1 MRQQRR
7 EGLGVG
13 PEQRGP
19 AEVHVALED
28 LHDEGEVLGGGQA
41 VRDEVGEEGQDL
53 LATVRGVAQ
62 GGPPQHQGVLEH
74 GCRLGALWVRRVLQ

>member
-1 MRQQRR
+1 M
-7 EGLGVG
+7 G

-41 VRDEVGEEGQDL
+41 VRDEVGEDGQDL